1 MLLDKF
7 YMFALPV
14 VNIKISIYQQSGG
27 GCEGEPLRHEHL
39 WEQCIVHSICIEYG
53 LFI

>member
-14 VNIKISIYQQSGG
+14 VNLKISIYQQRGG
-27 GCEGEPLRHEHL
+27 GEPLRHEHL
-39 WEQCIVHSICIEYG
+39 
-53 LFI
+53 